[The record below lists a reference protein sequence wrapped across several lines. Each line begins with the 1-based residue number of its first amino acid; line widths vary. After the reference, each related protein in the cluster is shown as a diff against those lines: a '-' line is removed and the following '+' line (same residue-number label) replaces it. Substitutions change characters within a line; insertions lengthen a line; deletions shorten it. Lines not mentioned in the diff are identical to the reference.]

1 MRLLRERGDKVEHPI
16 ATADAGSAGNFS
28 RHLLVSRPGIDARPW
43 APGSPGGVASH
54 RLNEVSSVGF
64 SALACRKTD
73 GHVFRKAFSAHPADV
88 RIRNGE
94 PRRNGY
100 VRGPS
105 EGTPR
110 CARETER
117 HRA

>member
-28 RHLLVSRPGIDARPW
+28 RHLLVSRSGIDARPW

-54 RLNEVSSVGF
+54 RFDEVSSIGF
-64 SALACRKTD
+64 SALARRKAD
-73 GHVFRKAFSAHPADV
+73 GNVFRKAFSAHPADV
-88 RIRNGE
+88 RIGNGE

-100 VRGPS
+100 VRGAIK
-105 EGTPR
+105 G
-110 CARETER
+110 
-117 HRA
+117 